1 MALVVNTNATSSLV
15 QRNLAKA
22 NAAVNSSIER
32 LATGYK
38 INKAAD
44 NAAGL
49 AIAQTFKTQ
58 SSGTLIAEENAQH
71 GVNLLQTADGD
82 LGTIHENLQRVRD
95 LVLQASNDTYS
106 ASERAM
112 ITSEVTARVEEINR
126 VANASK
132 FSNIN
137 LLNGSSS
144 NITLQVGA
152 NSGADSQLNIGGA
165 LIKST
170 ATALNANFTASAITT
185 ALASASTANAFI
197 ANVDAAITKVSNARS
212 SIGTYQN
219 RLSSTLDSLSVRYEN
234 MSSSLSTIQDTDI
247 ASETANLT
255 KAQILQQ
262 ISSSLLSTANQ
273 NPSIVL
279 NLL

>member
-1 MALVVNTNATSSLV
+1 MALVVNTNATSNLV

-32 LATGYK
+32 LSTGYK

-58 SSGTLIAEENAQH
+58 SNGTLIAEENAQH

-82 LGTIHENLQRVRD
+82 LGTIQENLQRVRD
-95 LVLQASNDTYS
+95 LVLQASSDTYS

-112 ITSEVTARVEEINR
+112 IASEVNARVEEITR

-132 FSNIN
+132 FSNIS

-144 NITLQVGA
+144 SITLQVGA

-170 ATALNANFTASAITT
+170 ATALNANFTSSAITT
-185 ALASASTANAFI
+185 ALSSASGANAFI
-197 ANVDAAITKVSNARS
+197 ANVDSAISKVSTARS

-262 ISSSLLSTANQ
+262 ISTSLLSTANQ

>member
-1 MALVVNTNATSSLV
+1 
-15 QRNLAKA
+15 
-22 NAAVNSSIER
+22 
-32 LATGYK
+32 LATGCK

-44 NAAGL
+44 DAAGL

-82 LGTIHENLQRVRD
+82 LGTIQENLQRVRD
-95 LVLQASNDTYS
+95 LVLQASSDTYS

-112 ITSEVTARVEEINR
+112 IASEVNARVEEITR

-132 FSNIN
+132 FSNIS

-170 ATALNANFTASAITT
+170 ATALNANFTSSAITT
-185 ALASASTANAFI
+185 ALSSASGANAFI
-197 ANVDAAITKVSNARS
+197 ANVDSAISKVSTARS

-262 ISSSLLSTANQ
+262 ISTSLLSTANQ